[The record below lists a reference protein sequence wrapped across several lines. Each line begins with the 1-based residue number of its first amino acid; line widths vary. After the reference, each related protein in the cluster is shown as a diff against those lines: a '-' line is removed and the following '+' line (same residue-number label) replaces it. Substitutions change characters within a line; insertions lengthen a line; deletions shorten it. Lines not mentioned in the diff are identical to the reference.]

1 MIPRLFP
8 ADEATKS
15 NAFKTNGLGGLG
27 DAISC
32 IVTEEKNGQYELE
45 LVYPVDG
52 IHFSE
57 IENDMLIMAK
67 PNETSNEQIFRIYKM
82 EKPINGQ
89 VTINAEH
96 ISYLLTRAVML
107 PFEAGS
113 ASGAFQDI
121 QSNVLWE
128 TSNPNFPTFPF
139 TFWTNHSKEGE
150 IKSDVPKTVRSIL
163 GGEEGSIL
171 EAVHG
176 EYEFD
181 NFTVKLHEHR
191 GVETKIVLRYGKN
204 ITDLNATDDIANVY
218 TGILPYWKGTITKFT
233 GTYEDKEVRDD
244 EGNIVKDADGETVTR
259 PEEVWEDE
267 EVMLYLE
274 NYKTD
279 VSTPKSTHGGYEANV
294 VVNTDS
300 FKTEDDQNP
309 PVKLEN
315 KVVWSDHTTDFAY
328 PMAKVVDFSSE
339 FTWEEKDKDGNT
351 NSVTPNREQVIDAM
365 IAASKKYVID
375 NNGWKPASNVEVSF
389 VNLWDTEE
397 YKDVAAMERVNLCD
411 TVTVRYPKLNVDV
424 KMKVVKT
431 VYNVLLNR
439 YDSVELG
446 EAESNL
452 DHAGSTIS
460 SSVKSDSVRDAV
472 ASDIQAAVDL
482 ATQLITGGL
491 GGYVVINKN
500 ASGKPNE
507 ILIMDSPN
515 KSTAVNVIR
524 MNKNGIGFSNGKGY
538 SGPYE
543 SAWTIDGSFNA
554 NFITTGELIGRTI
567 RTGSGNGNHIV
578 ITGGEAS
585 IKGVVN
591 GVTKSVIDMAAD
603 GTGYVL
609 IDANPQL
616 SLRTNKLVV
625 SNKAQGDV
633 EGTGNVATNRRV
645 FPIITAVDKKLA
657 DGTDAAIHEG
667 TVHVY
672 DGLSEDGPSN
682 VYCTLPVILTT
693 EKQDAVLVNGIICG
707 TNSDGSP
714 TTDRIRVL

>member
-15 NAFKTNGLGGLG
+15 NAFRTNGIGGLG

-218 TGILPYWKGTITKFT
+218 TGILPYWKGTITKYT
-233 GTYEDKEVRDD
+233 GTDEPKEDRDS
-244 EGNIVKDADGETVTR
+244 EGNIIKDENGE
-259 PEEVWEDE
+259 PMMHDEEVWEDE

-274 NYKTD
+274 NYVTD
-279 VSTPKSTHGGYEANV
+279 VSDSKSTHGGFEANV

-339 FTWEEKDKDGNT
+339 FEWEEETKDEDGNT
-351 NSVTPNREQVIDAM
+351 VKTSVTPNREQVIDAM

-538 SGPYE
+538 GGPYE

-567 RTGSGNGNHIV
+567 RTGTGTGKHIV

-585 IKGVVN
+585 IKGVVD
-591 GVTKSVIDMAAD
+591 GVTKSVIDMASRD
-603 GTGYVL
+603 KGTVL

-616 SLRTNKLVV
+616 SIRTNKLVV
-625 SNKAQGDV
+625 SDTPQGDA
-633 EGTGNVATNRRV
+633 EGTGYAASTEKGIQ
-645 FPIITAVDKKLA
+645 IITSVEKKYVGN
-657 DGTDAAIHEG
+657 DDDPTI
-667 TVHVY
+667 Y
-672 DGLSEDGPSN
+672 DGIVHMYKEGEEEPIN
-682 VYCTLPVILTT
+682 IYCTLPVLLA
-693 EKQDAVLVNGIICG
+693 KSYMDASVVNGIICG
-707 TNSDGSP
+707 VKKSAL
-714 TTDRIRVL
+714 IQVL

>member
-8 ADEATKS
+8 ADEATKT

-57 IENDMLIMAK
+57 IDNDMLIMAK
-67 PNETSNEQIFRIYKM
+67 PNEISNEQIFRIYKM

-107 PFEAGS
+107 PFEAAS

-128 TSNPNFPTFPF
+128 TSNKNFPSFPF
-139 TFWTNHSKEGE
+139 TFWTDNSQDGA
-150 IKSDVPKTVRSIL
+150 IKSEDPKTVRSIL

-181 NFTVKLHEHR
+181 NFTVKLHKNR

-218 TGILPYWKGTITKFT
+218 TGILPYWKGSITYFT
-233 GTYEDKEVRDD
+233 ETYEDVEDRDE
-244 EGNIVKDADGETVTR
+244 EGNIIKDDNGEPVTHK
-259 PEEVWEDE
+259 EEVWEDK

-274 NYKTD
+274 NYVTD
-279 VSTPKSTHGGYEANV
+279 ASNTKSTHGGFGTNV

-300 FKTEDDQNP
+300 FKTDDDQNP

-315 KVVWSDHTTDFAY
+315 KVVWSDHTVDFAY
-328 PMAKVVDFSSE
+328 PMAKIVDFSSE
-339 FTWEEKDKDGNT
+339 FEWEEEDKEGNKT
-351 NSVTPNREQVIDAM
+351 SVTPNREQVIDAM
-365 IAASKKYVID
+365 ITAAKKYVIE

-389 VNLWDTEE
+389 VNLWDSEE

-411 TVTVRYPKLNVDV
+411 TVTVRYPRLNVDV

-460 SSVKSDSVRDAV
+460 TSVKSDGIREAV
-472 ASDIQAAVDL
+472 ADDIQTAVDH
-482 ATQLITGGL
+482 ATELITGGL
-491 GGYVVINKN
+491 GGYVVMNKN

-507 ILIMDSPN
+507 ILIMDAPT
-515 KSTAVNVIR
+515 KGEAHNVIR
-524 MNKNGIGFSNGKGY
+524 MNKNGIGFSMGRGY
-538 SGPYE
+538 GGPYE
-543 SAWTIDGSFNA
+543 SAWTIDGNFSA

-567 RTGSGNGNHIV
+567 RTGTGSGKHIV

-585 IKGVVN
+585 IKGVID
-591 GVTKSVIDMAAD
+591 GTTKSVIDMASASG
-603 GTGYVL
+603 GTVL

-625 SNKAQGDV
+625 SDVPQGDV
-633 EGTGNVATNRRV
+633 EGNGYEATIDKQFRIV
-645 FPIITAVDKKLA
+645 TAVDKQY
-657 DGTDAAIHEG
+657 
-667 TVHVY
+667 Y
-672 DGLSEDGPSN
+672 DGSDSSIYEGN
-682 VYCTLPVILTT
+682 VHMYLNGEGEEPANVFCTLPVKLS
-693 EKQDAVLVNGIICG
+693 QQYVDVALVNGIIC
-707 TNSDGSP
+707 SAKP
-714 TTDRIRVL
+714 RAWVKVI